1 MNAHA
6 WCRSVTVTAG
16 LMLLAVTSAGS
27 IGAAPASVTTVVV
40 KPSQDLA
47 VLIRTQEAFS
57 GPDQHSAPVGLV
69 QARRPMTDEQ
79 TVLPVIGDGTG
90 TDGLS
95 WLHVMLP
102 GRPNGHTGWIRQ
114 RTTVQA
120 ATGWHIVVYTSR
132 PRVIV
137 YRNGRQVRVFGAIV
151 GKPSTPTPQGEFF
164 VEEAVRL
171 RPGDAGA
178 PYALALSARS
188 NVLQEFAGG
197 PGQIALHGV
206 ANIGGVLGTAVSHG
220 RVRLSTGAISWLG
233 TRIGPGVPVTIT
245 P

>member
-1 MNAHA
+1 MLVAL
-6 WCRSVTVTAG
+6 TA
-16 LMLLAVTSAGS
+16 TGS
-27 IGAAPASVTTVVV
+27 IGAAPGNVARVVV
-40 KPSQDLA
+40 KPSQELA
-47 VLIRTQEAFS
+47 LLLRSQEALS
-57 GPDQHSAPVGLV
+57 APDQHSAPVERM
-69 QARRPMTDEQ
+69 QARRPMTDEH
-79 TVLPVIGDGTG
+79 TVLPVISQRTG
-90 TDGLS
+90 ADGLS

-102 GRPNGHTGWIRQ
+102 GRPNGRTGWIRQ

-120 ATGWHIVVYTSR
+120 VTAWHIVVHTSR
-132 PRVIV
+132 PRVVI
-137 YRNGRQVRVFGAIV
+137 YRSGRQVRVFPAIV

-188 NVLQEFAGG
+188 DVFQEFAGG

-220 RVRLSTGAISWLG
+220 CVRLSTAAISWLG
-233 TRIGPGVPVTIT
+233 ARITTGVPVTIT
-245 P
+245 R

>member
-1 MNAHA
+1 MLANARR
-6 WCRSVTVTAG
+6 RSVTVIAG
-16 LMLLAVTSAGS
+16 LVLLAVTATGS
-27 IGAAPASVTTVVV
+27 IAAVPASVTPVVV
-40 KPSQDLA
+40 QQSQELA
-47 VLIRTQEAFS
+47 VLLRAQEALS
-57 GPDQHSAPVGLV
+57 GPDRHSAPVELV

-79 TVLPVIGDGTG
+79 TVLPVIGYGIG
-90 TDGLS
+90 ADGLS

-102 GRPNGHTGWIRQ
+102 GRPNGRTGWIRQ

-120 ATGWHIVVYTSR
+120 VTSWHIVVYTSR
-132 PRVIV
+132 RRVIV
-137 YRNGRQVRVFGAIV
+137 YRNGRQVRVFRAIV

-164 VEEAVRL
+164 VEEAVWL

-188 NVLQEFAGG
+188 DVLQEFEGG

-220 RVRLSTGAISWLG
+220 CVRLSTGAISWLG